1 MINTDT
7 QTQGKYKEVW
17 IVKVG
22 RDEFEL
28 DNGQME
34 ILKGKIRS
42 GDRGLIEFDDFGF
55 AVSHITSYW
64 LASRQIANQLVAG
77 EKDYTLTPEQRAKGR
92 EKVAEIKRSLN
103 RKLELPV
110 AEPQSGS

>member
-1 MINTDT
+1 MTNTDT

-28 DNGQME
+28 NNGQME
-34 ILKGKIRS
+34 ILKGKIRT
-42 GDRGLIEFDDFGF
+42 GDRGLIEFDNFGF

-77 EKDYTLTPEQRAKGR
+77 EKDYTISKEERIKGR
-92 EKVAEIKRSLN
+92 ERMKQLRAKHFG
-103 RKLELPV
+103 P
-110 AEPQSGS
+110 